1 MRAPMLA
8 VLLALGPDDDGCL
21 AAFGGAAPQD
31 PAHREAVELWLRDC
45 ASCHG
50 VTGAADGRLAA
61 TLERRPHSLADG
73 CHPIA
78 DAWVA
83 RVILEGGAGFG
94 GDPAMQAHHALDAR
108 PEVLAALVEVVQGF
122 RIGKPCDAEV
132 QPPIVGPD
140 ELD

>member
-1 MRAPMLA
+1 MRASWLA
-8 VLLALGPDDDGCL
+8 ALLALGPDDDGCL
-21 AAFGGAAPQD
+21 AAFGGEAPQD
-31 PAHREAVELWLRDC
+31 PVHREAAELWLREC

-50 VTGAADGRLAA
+50 VTGAADGQLAA
-61 TLERRPHSLADG
+61 TLERRPHSFADG

-94 GDPAMQAHHALDAR
+94 GDAAMRSHHALDAK
-108 PEVLAALVEVVQGF
+108 PEVLAALVEIVQGF
-122 RIGKPCDAEV
+122 RTGKACDAQV
-132 QPPIVGPD
+132 HPPIVGPD